1 MQGVGRVAKCMLMCM
16 HGYYTIYRMEGNF
29 GGCKLWRNDK
39 ENIIGGIN
47 FGGSI
52 TKVKLSAY

>member
-1 MQGVGRVAKCMLMCM
+1 
-16 HGYYTIYRMEGNF
+16 MEGNF

-52 TKVKLSAY
+52 TKVELSAY